1 MKPFSQSSTI
11 SIFFLL
17 LRIDTHVK
25 VSFKT
30 MGLKQWREER
40 GEMVKGWGKL
50 HRRTNRKLCRASLF
64 GEKKSHVKEY
74 TSKYLNLKLLNDLM
88 NHFKKKAT
96 LITCLFRMFAVSKAK
111 QMVCF

>member
-64 GEKKSHVKEY
+64 GEKKIARKRIYVEV
-74 TSKYLNLKLLNDLM
+74 
-88 NHFKKKAT
+88 FEFEA
-96 LITCLFRMFAVSKAK
+96 FE
-111 QMVCF
+111 